1 MYSIFHNLF
10 RHETCFLEESKY
22 FIVAEL
28 LSACE
33 RMTFMLEHNSKG
45 FLDPRL
51 NLTQASSDLQYL
63 QYYIILVPTNSR
75 SSKLEGFVFTSNKYE
90 YRPVLDSTKY
100 VSFSLKKPLANFGN
114 LEPDICCSILHRQCF
129 SVCGTSQPQWIVQIY
144 ATLSTIRYIYEI
156 SPCVANLFV
165 YFSQP
170 P

>member
-1 MYSIFHNLF
+1 MLKWQVIFGKEHLLMYSIFHNIF

-90 YRPVLDSTKY
+90 
-100 VSFSLKKPLANFGN
+100 
-114 LEPDICCSILHRQCF
+114 
-129 SVCGTSQPQWIVQIY
+129 
-144 ATLSTIRYIYEI
+144 
-156 SPCVANLFV
+156 
-165 YFSQP
+165 
-170 P
+170 